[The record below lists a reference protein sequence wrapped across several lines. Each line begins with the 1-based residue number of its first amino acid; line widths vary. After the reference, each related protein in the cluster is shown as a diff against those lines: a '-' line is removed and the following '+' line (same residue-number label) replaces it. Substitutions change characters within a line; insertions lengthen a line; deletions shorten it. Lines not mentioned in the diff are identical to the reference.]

1 MRKFSKCLLVATIG
15 LLAPLAA
22 AGTGQAITGGDADGN
37 AHPNVGILVFYTA
50 EGRFRCTG
58 TLVTSTVVLTAAH
71 CADGTLGKAIVS
83 FDSEIAQSAPS
94 GIPVAADPTKGYTKA
109 PGVVNGKTWY
119 AGTAYRS
126 PAYSNFTDMDNW
138 NDYAVVKLDK
148 AISGIAPAKLAPLN
162 YMNGFEQPALNKT
175 LFDLVGYGTRID
187 KPAAGPQKPQ
197 ALSFPLIRRATTA
210 PGQKL
215 TVQLI
220 QMNGNINDTRGGGGT
235 CFGDSGGPAFLNGY
249 VVGVTSY
256 GLTSNCRYIDGYQR
270 VDIDVAQAFL
280 ASFGVYPA
288 A

>member
-58 TLVTSTVVLTAAH
+58 TLVTPTVVLTAAH
-71 CADGTLGKAIVS
+71 CADGTLGKTIVS
-83 FDSEIAQSAPS
+83 FDSEIAQAAPS
-94 GIPVAADPTKGYTKA
+94 NIPVADPTVGYTGA

-119 AGTAYRS
+119 AGTATES
-126 PAYSNFTDMDNW
+126 PAYSNFTDMRNW
-138 NDYAVVKLDK
+138 NDYAVVVLD
-148 AISGIAPAKLAPLN
+148 APITGITPAKLAPLN
-162 YMNGFEQPALNKT
+162 YMAGFAQPKLNKT
-175 LFDLVGYGTRID
+175 LFELVGYGTRVA
-187 KPAAGPQKPQ
+187 KPDAGPQKPQ
-197 ALSFPLIRRATTA
+197 PLSYPLIRRQTTA

-256 GLTSNCRYIDGYQR
+256 GYTSNCRYIDGYQR
-270 VDIDVAQAFL
+270 VDIDIAQQFL